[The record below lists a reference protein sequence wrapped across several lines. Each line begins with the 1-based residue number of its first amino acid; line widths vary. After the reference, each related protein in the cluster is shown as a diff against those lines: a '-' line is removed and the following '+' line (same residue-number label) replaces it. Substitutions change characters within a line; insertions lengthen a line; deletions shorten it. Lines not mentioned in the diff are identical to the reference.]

1 MKACAWDKAPGKD
14 ATRVLSNPILNT
26 EKASA
31 SFFIWPQWRKTW
43 KHERKGLRKRGTAE
57 KYRKFVLLMK
67 GPSVWSGWCIF
78 TFWYIDLILSDFV
91 INSFSSKDWKLQEE
105 FTFIFNFVPTAWWIW
120 KFCFLSLFDN
130 LEVRGKYFQK
140 SLNGRQGDPRF
151 HWVPLSS

>member
-14 ATRVLSNPILNT
+14 ATRVLSNPVLNT
-26 EKASA
+26 EKAST
-31 SFFIWPQWRKTW
+31 SSFIWPQWRKTW

-67 GPSVWSGWCIF
+67 GPSVWNGWCIF

-91 INSFSSKDWKLQEE
+91 VNSFSSKDWKLQEK
-105 FTFIFNFVPTAWWIW
+105 FTFTFNFVPTVWWIW

-140 SLNGRQGDPRF
+140 SLNGKQGDPGF